1 MRPPFL
7 LQMRTISG
15 IQYFSIA
22 LSLLRNP
29 YWSSIR
35 SVIQR
40 RSIMF
45 ILFAQAASVTGDGSF
60 SDLLFYQLTGFIIV
74 LSVLCSLWLAVF
86 VMGKLFRI
94 LNLKDPVPENSPKPS
109 VASKAPSVSPA
120 STMQVTPELMA
131 VVGAALHTVIQG
143 PFKIVSVEESKSP
156 PKC

>member
-1 MRPPFL
+1 
-7 LQMRTISG
+7 
-15 IQYFSIA
+15 
-22 LSLLRNP
+22 
-29 YWSSIR
+29 
-35 SVIQR
+35 
-40 RSIMF
+40 MF

-60 SDLLFYQLTGFIIV
+60 GDLLVYQLTGFIIV

-109 VASKAPSVSPA
+109 VASKAPAESPA

-143 PFKIVSVEESKSP
+143 PFKIVSVEESKTP